1 MGNLGWRTYL
11 IFTVFNFSFLP
22 FIYFFHPE
30 TSGRRLEEIDAI
42 FYKTSPIV
50 AGTQWAK
57 RGDFE
62 SNELEVGLGWFRCK
76 ERGIG
81 LRRRASGK
89 DSMRTIGS
97 FVRPNKKGK
106 DRRARNLELI

>member
-1 MGNLGWRTYL
+1 MLTPSAMGNLGWKAYL

-22 FIYFFHPE
+22 VIYFFYPE

-57 RGDFE
+57 RGKFEASELEIAVDESGPKKGDFE
-62 SNELEVGLGWFRCK
+62 AQSEQIE
-76 ERGIG
+76 
-81 LRRRASGK
+81 
-89 DSMRTIGS
+89 
-97 FVRPNKKGK
+97 
-106 DRRARNLELI
+106 